1 MAHARTVV
9 LVVLLIAGLGASGF
23 FGYRLAT
30 SPADEA
36 VATAA
41 VRDAALRQGS
51 AAVTAL
57 STLDHRDAETG
68 LREWE
73 TASTGSLRTHLRQ
86 SHPAL
91 LEAVAR
97 SRTATSAHV
106 VRAALTNLD
115 VGGGRARIM
124 ALVDVVVAADGRK
137 AETKRTRLIGDLSL
151 VGDRWLL
158 SALTPVT
165 ASEKP

>member
-1 MAHARTVV
+1 MTHVRTIV
-9 LVVLLIAGLGASGF
+9 LVGLLIAGIGASGF

-30 SPADEA
+30 GPTHEDST
-36 VATAA
+36 TAS

-57 STLDHRDAETG
+57 STLHHRDAESG
-68 LREWE
+68 LRDWE
-73 TASTGSLRTHLRQ
+73 TASTGSLRTHISQ
-86 SHPAL
+86 SRRAL
-91 LEAVAR
+91 LAAVAR

-106 VRAALTNLD
+106 VRAALTTLD
-115 VGGGRARIM
+115 VAGGRARMM
-124 ALVDVVVAADGRK
+124 ALVDVLVAADGRK

-158 SALTPVT
+158 SALAPMT